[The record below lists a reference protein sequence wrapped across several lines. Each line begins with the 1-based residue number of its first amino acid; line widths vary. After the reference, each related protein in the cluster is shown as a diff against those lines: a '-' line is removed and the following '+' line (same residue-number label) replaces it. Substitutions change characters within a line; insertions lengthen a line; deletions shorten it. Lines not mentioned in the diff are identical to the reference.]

1 MKEDLSYRVN
11 NENPEKKKKFIRG
24 MFDSIVPTYDI
35 LNRLLSGGIDR
46 RWRKKLVRMA
56 GDVKGKVVL
65 DLCCGTG
72 DLSRLF
78 INEGADLVSL
88 DFSLEMLRRG
98 REKKWLPE
106 SIVAADA
113 SRLPFESGT
122 FHRQSIA
129 FGIRN
134 IPDVDRFLSETRR
147 TLAPGGELL
156 ILELTRPSS
165 LPVRFFYTFYLKYIL
180 PLAGGIISG
189 KPEAYRYLA
198 GTISTFLDP
207 EDISRRAE
215 GAGFSVTGV
224 RPLTLGVATIIFC
237 RV

>member
-1 MKEDLSYRVN
+1 MKDDLSYRVD
-11 NENPEKKKKFIRG
+11 NENPEKKKRVIRG
-24 MFDSIVPTYDI
+24 MFDSIVPTYDL

-46 RWRKKLVRMA
+46 IWRKRLVRMA
-56 GDVKGKVVL
+56 GDVKGKPVL

-78 INEGADLVSL
+78 MKEGASLVSL

-106 SIVAADA
+106 SLVAADA
-113 SRLPFESGT
+113 SRLPFVSGT

-147 TLAPGGELL
+147 TLGPGGELL
-156 ILELTRPSS
+156 ILELTRPTS
-165 LPVRFFYTFYLKYIL
+165 LPVRILYNVYLKYIL

-189 KPEAYRYLA
+189 KPKAYRYLA

-207 EDISRRAE
+207 ENIARRARN
-215 GAGFSVTGV
+215 AGFSEARV
-224 RPLTLGVATIIFC
+224 RPLTLGVATIIQC